1 MLAEAEVSALS
12 VFLLGL
18 SLGLTACAVT
28 CLPFI
33 GTLAFGKAE
42 GAASGLGDTAF
53 FLGGRLLS
61 YTLLGGLAGAL
72 GAWFVRELASGIG
85 NLLIGLSSLFAAGW
99 LIWPGRHR
107 CGTAK
112 RLNGL
117 SPMLLGIGL
126 TLIPCAPLATLLAA
140 AAHGGSTGQ
149 GAWFGLLFGLG
160 TLLTPMLV
168 LIPAAA
174 GLGHVLRLENAWLL
188 IWLRHGAA
196 LVMGLLGMQRTNLF
210 MPDAGAALLAITAL
224 IVSWKLLRQRRQQG
238 SRRKIIQLHPLPAET
253 GSA

>member
-1 MLAEAEVSALS
+1 MLAEAEVSAFS

-42 GAASGLGDTAF
+42 GTASGLRDTAF
-53 FLGGRLLS
+53 FLGGRLIS
-61 YTLLGGLAGAL
+61 YTLLGGLAGLL

-85 NLLIGLSSLFAAGW
+85 NLVIGLSSLFAAAW
-99 LIWPGRHR
+99 LSWPSHAR
-107 CGTAK
+107 CGSIK

-117 SPMLLGIGL
+117 SPILLGMGL

-140 AAHGGSTGQ
+140 AAHGGSAAH

-160 TLLTPMLV
+160 ALLTPMLV

-174 GLGHVLRLENAWLL
+174 GVGRVLRQEHEWLV

-196 LVMGLLGMQRTNLF
+196 LVMGLLGMRRIDLF
-210 MPDAGAALLAITAL
+210 MPGSGAALLAIAGL
-224 IVSWKLLRQRRQQG
+224 IVFWKLLRVRRTQAPM
-238 SRRKIIQLHPLPAET
+238 RRTIHIRPVA
-253 GSA
+253 